1 MPPLPWR
8 NRKPRDMTERNR
20 VIALFY
26 LLKPFIPRRV
36 QIQLR
41 RRLVER
47 QRRAS
52 FRTWPIDPAAA
63 HVNNW
68 SGWPEQKKFAVI
80 LTHDVDTPKG
90 YSRCSQLAE
99 LEQHLGFRSS
109 FYFVPKRYN
118 VAPELRECLVNGGFE
133 VGVHGLYHDGRLY
146 ESREIFRERVEHI
159 NRYLKEWQA
168 VGFRSPSMHHNLE
181 WLHDLEVEYD
191 ASTFDT
197 DPFEPQPDGVRTI
210 FPFWVNGGTAR
221 GGYVELPYTLAQDFT
236 LFVLM
241 RNRTIDIWKQKL
253 DWIANQGGMALVLTH
268 PDYMS
273 FGTSAAGLEEYPS
286 GLYEDLLRYIK
297 DQYRDEYWHALPKD
311 AARFWTRCVVKHE

>member
-1 MPPLPWR
+1 
-8 NRKPRDMTERNR
+8 MTERNR

-26 LLKPFIPRRV
+26 LLKPLIPRRV

-41 RRLVER
+41 RRLVAR

-52 FRTWPIDPAAA
+52 SRTWPIDPAAA
-63 HVNNW
+63 HVENW

-90 YSRCSQLAE
+90 YDRCTQLAE

-146 ESREIFRERVEHI
+146 ESREMFRERVEHI
-159 NRYLKEWQA
+159 NQYLKEWQA

-197 DPFEPQPDGVRTI
+197 DPFEPQSDASG
-210 FPFWVNGGTAR
+210 
-221 GGYVELPYTLAQDFT
+221 Q
-236 LFVLM
+236 
-241 RNRTIDIWKQKL
+241 
-253 DWIANQGGMALVLTH
+253 
-268 PDYMS
+268 S
-273 FGTSAAGLEEYPS
+273 SPS
-286 GLYEDLLRYIK
+286 GSMGGQPGGDTWNCRTRCPGFHPLCPDAEQDDRHLETETRLDRESGRDGAGPHASGLHVFWQVGGKTRRISIRLYEDLLRYIK

-311 AARFWTRCVVKHE
+311 VARFWTRCVVKHE